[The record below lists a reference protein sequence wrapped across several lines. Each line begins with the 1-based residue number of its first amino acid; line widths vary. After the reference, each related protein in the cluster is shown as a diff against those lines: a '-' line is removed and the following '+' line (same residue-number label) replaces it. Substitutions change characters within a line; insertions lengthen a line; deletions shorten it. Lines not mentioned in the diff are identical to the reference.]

1 MAQGPPA
8 SVGVCHQPRPIAPHA
23 KPCQAYADDGSSKK
37 KPGVQLNADQ
47 AARIPFH
54 NRYGCCI
61 CRKARTQRVLAL
73 HSAIEIKLTV
83 EYEQPALERNDYQ
96 RASAGHVCD
105 CIILALALIQTGHN
119 RELMNSGDAI
129 GADEVRC
136 APLIR

>member
-1 MAQGPPA
+1 MMTRLLESRFTTGMGVVSAGRRGP
-8 SVGVCHQPRPIAPHA
+8 R
-23 KPCQAYADDGSSKK
+23 GSS
-37 KPGVQLNADQ
+37 PSTP
-47 AARIPFH
+47 RS
-54 NRYGCCI
+54 R
-61 CRKARTQRVLAL
+61 
-73 HSAIEIKLTV
+73 SKLTV

-129 GADEVRC
+129 GADEGRS

>member
-1 MAQGPPA
+1 MMSRRLESRFTTGMGVVSAGRRGP
-8 SVGVCHQPRPIAPHA
+8 
-23 KPCQAYADDGSSKK
+23 
-37 KPGVQLNADQ
+37 
-47 AARIPFH
+47 
-54 NRYGCCI
+54 
-61 CRKARTQRVLAL
+61 QRVLAFRT
-73 HSAIEIKLTV
+73 AIGIKLTV

-96 RASAGHVCD
+96 RARAGHVCD